1 MCTPAHLFCTI
12 NSKLEMFMTL
22 VVSLLSGAIANYL
35 HLYANQN
42 RLVPVLHAATTTRA
56 KAAAWL
62 QSFSLGYHSMVQTP
76 NASRGMGQRFLRNA
90 KPALFPLPQSP
101 AKTTQ
106 SLLAAQ

>member
-1 MCTPAHLFCTI
+1 MPAHLFCTI
-12 NSKLEMFMTL
+12 NSKLETFTTP
-22 VVSLLSGAIANYL
+22 VVSLLSGAIANCS
-35 HLYANQN
+35 HLYVNQN

-76 NASRGMGQRFLRNA
+76 NASRGMGQLFLRNA
-90 KPALFPLPQSP
+90 KQALSLLPQSP

-106 SLLAAQ
+106 SLPAAR